1 MLTALLKSF
10 LPKIAKSAAMKM
22 NGKKP

>member
-1 MLTALLKSF
+1 MLTALLKIF